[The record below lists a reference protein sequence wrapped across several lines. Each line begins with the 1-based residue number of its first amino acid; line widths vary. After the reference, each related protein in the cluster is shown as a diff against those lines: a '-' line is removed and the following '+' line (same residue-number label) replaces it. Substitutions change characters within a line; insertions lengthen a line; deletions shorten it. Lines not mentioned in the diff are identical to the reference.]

1 MKTIF
6 TLTSAESRRLTA
18 KAVAQMTAELPDW
31 MKKRG
36 SNSDPVNA
44 GEICA

>member
-1 MKTIF
+1 MKATF
-6 TLTSAESRRLTA
+6 VLTPAESRRLTA